1 MRIRVGKNIFF
12 KITVNRLNDEPEDFT
27 DARNV
32 KLTINRKYSSYQVS
46 PPLTIH
52 DNIIE
57 FEFVGGGNATSG
69 QYEVHLYYE
78 KLNEASVTGIDKF
91 YLDFCN
97 AFILV
102 DLTCKEDAGFES
114 ESPSINLKGIIERNR
129 DGKDGVTPRIDPETK
144 RWMIGIEDTGIV
156 AEGKDGLTPSIGE
169 NGNWWIGDVDTGK
182 PSRGKAFEYSDF
194 TPEEIKELQKPASD
208 MINALD
214 TLDKAVTANEQQRI
228 NNENTRV
235 SSENARKESESL
247 RKSAEDT
254 RASNEE
260 ARKKAETGRASAEDN
275 RVKAEQSR
283 VESESN
289 RVKAENTRVEK
300 EIERQTAEN
309 TRDTNEQSR
318 KESET
323 NRVKAE
329 EGRVT
334 EFNRLKAES
343 ETATSNATEQ
353 ANYAKQQ
360 GDNVAG
366 TVNEIKTAQSGLL
379 SRVNDYMYDMSGL
392 LGKLAVKGAVG
403 ADEKQVTDG
412 SYYDVNGNLV
422 PSTSGGYAYQK
433 LTVDPSKVYELNIL
447 FTGGNVST
455 LVLFDENDNVI
466 HNSPRVAVSGN
477 FVFTGITSIG
487 ITFDK
492 NNESKYVIRSFD
504 IQDLTTVL
512 NTQQG
517 NRALY
522 VAAGAVYNQN
532 TGFYELNG
540 LTDITE
546 KQMRE
551 IYVQTNPTKRVTDL
565 CSVLNASSI
574 RTNFPFLNRGGYK
587 NIDCHAAFANCTNLE
602 VVAFG
607 ARDGDNFSPS
617 RIHYAFINCIKLREI
632 KSILNVTS
640 LESYN
645 NKFLNTFSACRA
657 LEKILILNLKD
668 NISFSN
674 SPLLSLE
681 SLQYLIT
688 NAANTSPITVTVHAD
703 VYDKIQDEGQVDWHA
718 LIETAAAKQITFATA

>member
-12 KITVNRLNDEPEDFT
+12 KLTVNRLNDEPEDFT

-32 KLTINRKYSSYQVS
+32 RLTINRKYSSYQVS

-102 DLTCKEDAGFES
+102 DLTCKEDTGFES

-144 RWMIGIEDTGIV
+144 HWMIGIEDTGIV

-194 TPEEIKELQKPASD
+194 TEEEIHELQEPARA
-208 MINALD
+208 MIEALD

-228 NNENTRV
+228 YNEVTRGSNEDARKQSENLRREAENTRV
-235 SSENARKESESL
+235 S
-247 RKSAEDT
+247 
-254 RASNEE
+254 NEE
-260 ARKKAETGRASAEDN
+260 ARETAETGRASAEDN

-283 VESESN
+283 VETENN
-289 RVKAENTRVEK
+289 RVTAENTRVEK
-300 EIERQTAEN
+300 ENERQTAEN

-318 KESET
+318 KEAET

-334 EFNRLKAES
+334 EFNRLKSES
-343 ETATSNATEQ
+343 ETATQNATKQ
-353 ANYAKQQ
+353 ADYAKQQ

-392 LGKLAVKGAVG
+392 LGKLAVRDGAGTDLKNLQQGHVFNINGELVG
-403 ADEKQVTDG
+403 NQGFYQYINIEDTKI
-412 SYYDVNGNLV
+412 YYLKLLD
-422 PSTSGGYAYQK
+422 SGLAN
-433 LTVDPSKVYELNIL
+433 YELC
-447 FTGGNVST
+447 
-455 LVLFDENDNVI
+455 LFDHNDKLI
-466 HNSPRVAVSGN
+466 K
-477 FVFTGITSIG
+477 SIG
-487 ITFDK
+487 DPTNGYFIFVGVAK
-492 NNESKYVIRSFD
+492 IGVCSGIESLANAMIIKSFD

-546 KQMRE
+546 EQMKT
-551 IYVQTNPTKRVTDL
+551 IYVQTNHMDYIENIEDIFSEYSFRTNLGFRYLRHTNGRNFNLKNAFRGNKQLEVLVLGPDNENWPMR
-565 CSVLNASSI
+565 CSSLQNFLLNCVKVKKVIGYLICSI
-574 RTNFPFLNRGGYK
+574 R
-587 NIDCHAAFANCTNLE
+587 IDILE
-602 VVAFG
+602 VPLLEEIRIKHLQASFN
-607 ARDGDNFSPS
+607 ANTSP
-617 RIHYAFINCIKLREI
+617 N
-632 KSILNVTS
+632 
-640 LESYN
+640 
-645 NKFLNTFSACRA
+645 
-657 LEKILILNLKD
+657 
-668 NISFSN
+668 
-674 SPLLSLE
+674 LSLE

-703 VYDKIQDEGQVDWHA
+703 VYAKIQDEGQVDWHA

>member
-12 KITVNRLNDEPEDFT
+12 KLTVNRLNDEPEDFT

-32 KLTINRKYSSYQVS
+32 RLTINRKYSSYQVS

-69 QYEVHLYYE
+69 QYEIHLYYE

-102 DLTCKEDAGFES
+102 DLTCKEDTGFES
-114 ESPSINLKGIIERNR
+114 ESPSINLKGVIERNR

-194 TPEEIKELQKPASD
+194 TEEEIYELQEPARA
-208 MINALD
+208 MIEGLD
-214 TLDKAVTANEQQRI
+214 TLDKAVTANEKLRI
-228 NNENTRV
+228 ENETARV
-235 SSENARKESESL
+235 SSENSRKESENL
-247 RKSAEDT
+247 RREAENT

-260 ARKKAETGRASAEDN
+260 ARETAETGRASAEDN

-283 VESESN
+283 VEAENN

-300 EIERQTAEN
+300 ENNRQKAES

-318 KESET
+318 KEAET

-334 EFNRLKAES
+334 EFNRLKSES
-343 ETATSNATEQ
+343 ETATQNATEQ
-353 ANYAKQQ
+353 ANYAKEQ

-366 TVNEIKTAQSGLL
+366 TVNEIKTAQ
-379 SRVNDYMYDMSGL
+379 
-392 LGKLAVKGAVG
+392 
-403 ADEKQVTDG
+403 DE
-412 SYYDVNGNLV
+412 
-422 PSTSGGYAYQK
+422 
-433 LTVDPSKVYELNIL
+433 LT
-447 FTGGNVST
+447 
-455 LVLFDENDNVI
+455 
-466 HNSPRVAVSGN
+466 
-477 FVFTGITSIG
+477 TSI
-487 ITFDK
+487 
-492 NNESKYVIRSFD
+492 NN
-504 IQDLTTVL
+504 LTTVL

-522 VAAGAVYNQN
+522 VAAGAKYNEQ

-546 KQMRE
+546 EQMRT
-551 IYVQTNPTKRVTDL
+551 IYIQTHHVTRQT
-565 CSVLNASSI
+565 SFAASLANTNSI
-574 RTNFPFLNRGGYK
+574 RTNYPLEVFGGYRH
-587 NIDCHAAFANCTNLE
+587 IDVHAMFAGCVSLE
-602 VVAFG
+602 VAALGINVNRIVYPSSVHYLFQNCKKLKEVICIIRMDYA
-607 ARDGDNFSPS
+607 NFSEKYEKMFYQCFALVS
-617 RIHYAFINCIKLREI
+617 VRLRGV
-632 KSILNVTS
+632 K
-640 LESYN
+640 Y
-645 NKFLNTFSACRA
+645 
-657 LEKILILNLKD
+657 D
-668 NISFSN
+668 ISFSD
-674 SPLLSLE
+674 SPLISLE
-681 SLQYLIT
+681 SLQFMIT
-688 NAANTSPITVTVHAD
+688 NAANTSPIIVTVHAD
-703 VYDKIQDEGQVDWHA
+703 VYAKIQDESNADWHA
-718 LIETAAAKQITFATA
+718 LIEAATAKQITFATA